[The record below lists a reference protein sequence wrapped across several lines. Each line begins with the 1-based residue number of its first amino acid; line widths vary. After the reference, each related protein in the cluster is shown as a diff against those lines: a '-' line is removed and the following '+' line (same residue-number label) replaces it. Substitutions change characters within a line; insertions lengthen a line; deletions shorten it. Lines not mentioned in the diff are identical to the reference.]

1 MNRKNLLKG
10 IPVLPFSVLLWA
22 ALAVVLLI
30 GLVIAEQHYGWPD
43 DLVTGL
49 RALTVL
55 LIGLR
60 IIADI
65 RKALAK
71 GRAELMSRIA
81 MGDDAPAVAL
91 SWKESVT
98 GVYIIHILLYAGLIL
113 LVIFAVGGT
122 LSGFLVS
129 GTLLSVMLGVAGQSF
144 FANFFGGLAVA
155 IFKPFELGD
164 HVQLVAWQLPLMPQ
178 TYPHETRSQGYC
190 GFIRDINLFYSELR
204 LDDGRQLRIPNGVII
219 NAGII
224 QIRTYEWLR
233 IVFRFDV
240 PTTAGADQLLARIGS
255 AAERHFGVED
265 APSDV
270 AQPDSTEPAR
280 KLAAYKNIDTAAP
293 VSEDI
298 KEAARARIAAT
309 APTRPL
315 YWHPPEVQV
324 VDISATSLSVEVHA
338 SVLHRTTS
346 MRKNA
351 FFREVLGA
359 LRATAAPG

>member
-1 MNRKNLLKG
+1 MNRKNLLKR
-10 IPVLPFSVLLWA
+10 IPVLPISVLLWA
-22 ALAVVLLI
+22 AFAVALLI
-30 GLVIAEQHYGWPD
+30 GLVIAEQHYGWPE
-43 DLVTGL
+43 DLVTTL

-55 LIGLR
+55 LVGLR
-60 IIADI
+60 IIANI

-81 MGDDAPAVAL
+81 LGDDAPVGAL
-91 SWKESVT
+91 SWKDSVT
-98 GVYIIHILLYAGLIL
+98 GVYVIHILLYAGLIL

-155 IFKPFELGD
+155 IFKPFEIGD
-164 HVQLVAWQLPLMPQ
+164 HVQLVAWQLPVMPQ

-204 LDDGRQLRIPNGVII
+204 LEDGRQLRIPNGVIT

-233 IVFRFDV
+233 ISFRFDV
-240 PTTAGADQLLARIGS
+240 ATTARADQLLARIDS
-255 AAERHFGVED
+255 AAQQHFGAED
-265 APSDV
+265 GPHDV
-270 AQPDSTEPAR
+270 TRRSSAEPTREIAAST
-280 KLAAYKNIDTAAP
+280 NIDTEAP
-293 VSEDI
+293 VSEHI
-298 KEAARARIAAT
+298 KEAARERIAEAV
-309 APTRPL
+309 PIRPL

-324 VDISATSLSVEVHA
+324 VDISATSMSVEVHA
-338 SVLHRTTS
+338 SVLHRTTLV
-346 MRKNA
+346 RKNA

-359 LRATAAPG
+359 LRVDVSPG